1 MANNENRN
9 FQEELFSGT
18 NKDNN
23 SPSTTTSSSL
33 KYQSFNLEEAR
44 ASAQKEGET
53 AVPTL
58 CSMCGPGANC
68 GIYAFEKDGLF
79 TRVAGMKESPVNE
92 GSLCVKGL
100 ASPQWVYSPDRL
112 KYPMKRIGE
121 KGEGKFE
128 RISWDEAIR
137 IIGDKL
143 KEQKE
148 KYGPETLAML
158 SPAKRTYSEFLYRFL
173 IAHGSPNYGHSGI
186 CFMQRAFAFS
196 YTVGGGLMGC
206 DYENGDVIIIWARQ
220 PIYSGPAT
228 KSSKNLR
235 KAKKRGA
242 KIIAIKPS
250 SEPDVKF
257 ADIWM
262 PVRPGTDAALALA
275 MLHVVVKEKLIDKDF
290 VTNWCYGYDKLVD
303 HVQKYTP
310 EWAEEIT
317 GIPSQQ
323 IIDVTR
329 LYATTKRAGIDLG
342 NGIEHTPSS
351 NNVIRA
357 VGILIA
363 ITGHLDRPGGNIL
376 PGPPP
381 DRPMPKRP
389 NLEMQYTKEWVDK
402 LVGPEVPKIFQP
414 FGEGTTSA
422 YYTVLD
428 SVLTGKPYAMRTVI
442 APGTQP
448 IVSTR
453 GSKRVEEALK
463 KLDFY
468 VVADVT
474 RTADM
479 DFADVIIP
487 LATPYEIDHPF
498 EVTMDGSWLIARNKV
513 IEPLGDYKS
522 MFEFILDLAVEMGYG
537 KDFWNGSMVD
547 CMNDLLEPLS
557 MTIDDLRKYP
567 TGITYEVSPPTYERY
582 AEVFSNKSR
591 AVSGAPFLPQGK
603 VAIYNTTFEE
613 AGFNPLPEWKEPPE
627 SLTGTPEL
635 TDKYPL
641 ILSDYH
647 TSNVY
652 TASWLRN
659 VPYLR
664 KIHTYPTLHIHPDTA
679 SERGIENDDWVR
691 VESPHGWM
699 KVKAEIYPGIRPD
712 TVMIL
717 HGWWQGCKELGLE
730 NFPLLDGGANVNVMY
745 SVDPEKAFDPLI
757 TAMASQTLVQV
768 SKA

>member
-1 MANNENRN
+1 MTNNED
-9 FQEELFSGT
+9 QKGASLESI
-18 NKDNN
+18 DVD
-23 SPSTTTSSSL
+23 SPSTTTSSPL
-33 KYQSFNLEEAR
+33 KCQSFNLEEAQ

-53 AVPTL
+53 VVPTI
-58 CSMCGPGANC
+58 CAMCGPAANC
-68 GIYAFEKDGLF
+68 GIYAFEKDGIL
-79 TRVAGMKESPVNE
+79 TRVAGMKECPVNE
-92 GSLCVKGL
+92 GSLCAKGL
-100 ASPQWVYSPDRL
+100 ASPEWTYSPDRL

-128 RISWDEAIR
+128 KISWDEAIT

-158 SPAKRTYSEFLYRFL
+158 SPARRTYSEYLNRFL
-173 IAHGSPNYGHSGI
+173 MVHGSPNYGHSGI
-186 CFMQRAFAFS
+186 CAIQRDFAFS
-196 YTVGGGLMGC
+196 YTTGSNLRGC
-206 DYENGDVIIIWARQ
+206 DYKNGDVIIIWARQ
-220 PIYSGPAT
+220 PIYCGPAT
-228 KSSKNLR
+228 AAPKNLF
-235 KAKKRGA
+235 KAKRRGA

-250 SEPDVKF
+250 SEPDVKL

-262 PVRPGTDAALALA
+262 PIRPGTDTALALA
-275 MLHVVVKEKLIDKDF
+275 MLHVVVKEDLIDKEF
-290 VTNWCYGYDKLVD
+290 VENWCYGYDELKD

-317 GIPSQQ
+317 GLSAQQ

-329 LYATTKRAGIDLG
+329 LYATTERAGIDLG
-342 NGIEHTPSS
+342 NGVEHTPSS
-351 NNVIRA
+351 NDAIRA

-363 ITGHLDRPGGNIL
+363 ITGHLDRPGCNVI
-376 PGPPP
+376 PEP
-381 DRPMPKRP
+381 PKRP
-389 NLEMQYTKEWVDK
+389 VPRSVAWKMEFTKEWVDK
-402 LVGPEVPKIFQP
+402 LVGPEFPKAFQP
-414 FGEGTTSA
+414 LMGGTNSA
-422 YYTVLD
+422 YYRVLD
-428 SVLTGKPYAMRTVI
+428 SILTEKPYAIRTVI

-453 GSKRVEEALK
+453 GSKRVEKALK

-468 VVADVT
+468 VVADVM

-479 DFADVIIP
+479 DYADVVIP

-498 EVTMDGSWLIARNKV
+498 EATMDGSWVTARNKV

-537 KDFWNGSMVD
+537 KDFWNGNMVD
-547 CMNDLLEPLS
+547 CMNYQLEPLS
-557 MTIDDLRKYP
+557 MTIDDLRELP
-567 TGITYEVSPPTYERY
+567 NGIINKKSPPAYEKY
-582 AEVFSNKSR
+582 AKVFSRKSNR
-591 AVSGAPFLPQGK
+591 ISGAPFLPHGK
-603 VAIYNTTFEE
+603 VEIYNTTFEKE
-613 AGFNPLPEWKEPPE
+613 GFNPLPEWTEPPE

-635 TDKYPL
+635 TEKYPL

-652 TASWLRN
+652 SASWQRN

-664 KIHTYPTLHIHPDTA
+664 KIHPYPALHIHPDMA
-679 SERGIENDDWVR
+679 SERGIEDGDWVR

-699 KVKAEIYPGIRPD
+699 KVKAEIYPGIRSD

-717 HGWWQGCKELGLE
+717 HGWWQGCKELGIDD
-730 NFPLLDGGANVNVMY
+730 FPILDGGANVNNMY
-745 SVDPEKAFDPLI
+745 SVDPEKAFDPII

-768 SKA
+768 SKV

>member
-1 MANNENRN
+1 MTNNEDQNY
-9 FQEELFSGT
+9 EEALSSE
-18 NKDNN
+18 KDIDTN
-23 SPSTTTSSSL
+23 SPSTTVSGPL
-33 KYQSFNLEEAR
+33 RCQSFNLEEAQ

-53 AVPTL
+53 VVPTI
-58 CSMCGPGANC
+58 CAMCGPAANC
-68 GIYAFEKDGLF
+68 GVYAFEKDGVL
-79 TRVAGMKESPVNE
+79 TRVAGMKECPVNK
-92 GSLCVKGL
+92 GSLCAKGL

-128 RISWDEAIR
+128 RISWDEAIT
-137 IIGDKL
+137 IIADKL

-158 SPAKRTYSEFLYRFL
+158 SPARRTYSEYMNRFL
-173 IAHGSPNYGHSGI
+173 MVHGSPNYGHSGI
-186 CFMQRAFAFS
+186 CAIQRDFAFS
-196 YTVGGGLMGC
+196 YTTGANLRGC
-206 DYENGDVIIIWARQ
+206 DYNNGDVIIIWGRQ

-228 KSSKNLR
+228 NFPKQLF
-235 KAKKRGA
+235 KAKRRGA
-242 KIIAIKPS
+242 HIVAIKPS

-257 ADIWM
+257 AKTWM
-262 PVRPGTDAALALA
+262 PIRPGTDAALALA
-275 MLHVVVKEKLIDKDF
+275 MLHVVVKEDLIDKEF
-290 VTNWCYGYDKLVD
+290 VEKWCYGYDKLKE

-317 GIPSQQ
+317 GLEAQQ

-342 NGIEHTPSS
+342 NGVEHTPSS
-351 NNVIRA
+351 NDVIRA

-363 ITGHLDRPGGNIL
+363 ITGHLDRPGCNVV
-376 PGPPP
+376 PEPPKGP
-381 DRPMPKRP
+381 RPKDVTWKM
-389 NLEMQYTKEWVDK
+389 EFTKDWVDK
-402 LVGPEVPKIFQP
+402 LIGPEFPKVFEP
-414 FGEGTTSA
+414 HGGGTTAA
-422 YYTVLD
+422 YYRVLD
-428 SVLTGKPYAMRTVI
+428 SVLTEKPFPVRTVI
-442 APGTQP
+442 APGSQP

-453 GSKRVEEALK
+453 GSKRVAEALK

-468 VVADVT
+468 VVADVM

-479 DFADVIIP
+479 DYADVVIP
-487 LATPYEIDHPF
+487 VSTPYEIDHPF
-498 EVTMDGSWLIARNKV
+498 EATMDGSWVMSRNKV

-522 MFEFILDLAVEMGYG
+522 MFEFFLDLAVEMGYG
-537 KDFWNGSMVD
+537 KDFWNGNMVD
-547 CMNDLLEPLS
+547 CMNDQLKPIS
-557 MTIDDLRKYP
+557 MTIDDLRELP
-567 TGITYEVSPPTYERY
+567 NGIINKKSPPAFEKYEQI
-582 AEVFSNKSR
+582 FSRKSN
-591 AVSGAPFLPQGK
+591 AVSKAPFLPQGK

-613 AGFNPLPEWKEPPE
+613 AGFNPLPEWREPPE

-635 TDKYPL
+635 TEKYPL

-652 TASWLRN
+652 SASWQRN

-664 KIHTYPTLHIHPDTA
+664 KIHPYPALHIHPDTA
-679 SERGIENDDWVR
+679 SERGIEDGDWVR

-699 KVKAEIYPGIRPD
+699 KVKAQIYKGIRQD
-712 TVMIL
+712 TVMVL
-717 HGWWQGCKELGLE
+717 HGWWQGCKELGME
-730 NFPLLDGGANVNVMY
+730 DFPILDGGANVNVMY
-745 SVDPEKAFDPLI
+745 SVDPEKAFDPII